1 MDKDKLMMKGVV
13 IIDKDLLKNI
23 RGGDGDESD
32 ELASITNDELGELF
46 AEYGEVK

>member
-23 RGGDGDESD
+23 KGRGGDDD
-32 ELASITNDELGELF
+32 ELDSKFTK
-46 AEYGEVK
+46 Y